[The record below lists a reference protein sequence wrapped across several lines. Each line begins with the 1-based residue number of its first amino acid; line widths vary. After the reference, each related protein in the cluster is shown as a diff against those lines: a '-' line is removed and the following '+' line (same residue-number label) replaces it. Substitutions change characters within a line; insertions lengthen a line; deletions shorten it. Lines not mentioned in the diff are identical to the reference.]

1 MKWSDLEW
9 IEEATEEESKEILEA
24 VDSLSEDDKEIVLSK
39 RFTV

>member
-9 IEEATEEESKEILEA
+9 IEEAAEEESKEILEA